1 MSARVEAAGRGVL
14 AVGVVS
20 TLVGV
25 GLLVLPSGS
34 ADAAAT
40 ADAGR
45 PVSASAM
52 TLSAAEARALR
63 GDDVEPDPASAEEP
77 GSPTT
82 SADPDPLV
90 DPDAP
95 AAPEPTPSATATGAP
110 VPSSGRGVADARPV
124 AAADPRFAS
133 LSVTVSQTDDL
144 VNQGIRISWTGGEPT
159 SPGEYATDY
168 LTIMQCWGD
177 DPAGPTPQQCQFGT
191 PNATIGNLMGTN
203 AAGRDLIE
211 LEDPAQA
218 YSNDLKRTP
227 PRTNPNLR
235 SFAVPFQ
242 SVKGGAA
249 TFDWTKLFTASTT
262 NEISAARTGADGTGS
277 VLFEV
282 QTSLEAPHLG
292 CGAVLSS
299 GAARSCWLVVIPRGN
314 ANLDGTLASVASA
327 SGRVQGSPLSASAW
341 ENRIVFPLEFQP
353 VAVSCPTGNAER
365 RVLGAETIGAAMTSW
380 QPVLC
385 TGGTTY
391 GFSQLGDPE
400 GRAQIL
406 SEVSGASRL
415 AFVTAPVD
423 ASAAGDASLAYAPV
437 ARTAIVVAYNID
449 YSLQSTAANFGKNG
463 TAVGDLTL
471 NARLIAKL
479 LTQSYRSDIPDGGIA
494 AGLLSNPRSIAQ
506 DPEFL
511 ALNPEFAGFTSGSSP
526 DGLLV
531 ALGSSDATGLV
542 WSWLQSDPLARDFL
556 AGNADEWGTKIN
568 PAYKSLGLN
577 STPTDSFPKADLSTQ
592 QVAPAPPPGFGTLDL
607 RPYMS
612 DQAEAAYRALRADA
626 NVKIVWDA
634 VRTPPAYV
642 SSGPQLPGQRFMLA
656 ITDAVAAERYG
667 LNVARIVNAAGQ
679 KVLPTAASINA
690 QINASPAAASTGV
703 RPVNP
708 GAGVVGGYPLAL
720 PVYAAVNVCAA
731 SKAELVDYA
740 GLLDYAV
747 GAGQVSGDARGL
759 LPRGYVP
766 LAEAEAKVATKLAA
780 ALRKGPDCTPDEE
793 APIDFGGGDYYF
805 DPGIIDGGTI
815 DQPATSDPEEQ
826 EPLELTATD
835 APLSA
840 GRFGVAA
847 ALGLGIPCLVAGPL
861 LRARGRRLP

>member
-1 MSARVEAAGRGVL
+1 MAAVGRGIL
-14 AVGVVS
+14 GFGVVS

-25 GLLVLPSGS
+25 GLLIAPTGS
-34 ADAAAT
+34 ADAQASP
-40 ADAGR
+40 DAGR
-45 PVSASAM
+45 PVSASSM
-52 TLSAAEARALR
+52 TLSLADALAAR
-63 GDDVEPDPASAEEP
+63 DDETDPTPTPTDPGADPTPPAEPTASPAPAEEP
-77 GSPTT
+77 TPAPT
-82 SADPDPLV
+82 SA
-90 DPDAP
+90 
-95 AAPEPTPSATATGAP
+95 T
-110 VPSSGRGVADARPV
+110 SGRGVAAARPV
-124 AAADPRFAS
+124 AALDPRFAG
-133 LSVTVSQTDDL
+133 LNVTVSQTEDL
-144 VNQGIRISWTGGEPT
+144 VNQGIRISWTGGTAT

-168 LTIMQCWGD
+168 LSIMQCWGD

-249 TFDWTKLFTASTT
+249 TFDWQKLFTSSTT
-262 NEISAARTGADGTGS
+262 NEISAARTGTDGTGS

-292 CGAVLSS
+292 CGAVLAG
-299 GAARSCWLVVIPRGN
+299 GAARSCWLVVVPRGD
-314 ANLDGTLASVASA
+314 ANLDGTPASVASA

-341 ENRIVFPLEFQP
+341 ANRIVFPLEFQP

-415 AFVTAPVD
+415 AFVTSPID

-449 YSLQSTAANFGKNG
+449 YSLQASAANFSKNG
-463 TAVGDLTL
+463 TAVGELTL
-471 NARLIAKL
+471 NPRLVAKL
-479 LTQSYRSDIPDGGIA
+479 LTQSYRSDIPDGGTS
-494 AGLLSNPRSIAQ
+494 AGLLSNPRSLVQ

-511 ALNPEFAGFTSGSSP
+511 ALNPEFAGFTSGAGP

-531 ALGSSDATGLV
+531 ALGSSDANGLV
-542 WSWLQSDPLARDFL
+542 WKWLQSDPLARDFL
-556 AGNADEWGTKIN
+556 SGNPDEWGTKIN

-577 STPTDSFPKADLSTQ
+577 TTPTDSFPKADLSTQ

-634 VRTPPAYV
+634 LRTPPGYV
-642 SSGPQLPGQRFMLA
+642 SSGPQLPGQRFMIA
-656 ITDAVAAERYG
+656 ITDAAAAERYG
-667 LNVARIVNAAGQ
+667 LRVAKLVNAAGQ
-679 KVLPTAASINA
+679 KVLPTESSINA
-690 QINASPAAASTGV
+690 QLAATPAASGTGV
-703 RPVNP
+703 RPLAP
-708 GAGVVGGYPLAL
+708 GTGVVGGYPLAM
-720 PVYAAVNVCAA
+720 PVYAAINVCAA
-731 SKAELVDYA
+731 SKAELADYA
-740 GLLDYAV
+740 KLLDYAV
-747 GAGQVSGDARGL
+747 GPGQVSGDARGE
-759 LPRGYVP
+759 LPRGYVTLP
-766 LAEAEAKVATKLAA
+766 DTEKQVATKLAA
-780 ALRKGPDCTPDEE
+780 ALRKGPDCSSDEE
-793 APIDFGGGDYYF
+793 QTVDFGDDGGFYF
-805 DPGIIDGGTI
+805 DPGIIDGGTS
-815 DQPATSDPEEQ
+815 DEPATTDPEEQ
-826 EPLELTATD
+826 QPLELVATD

-847 ALGLGIPCLVAGPL
+847 ALGLGIPSLIAGPL
-861 LRARGRRLP
+861 LRIRARRLA